1 MVGGRSWAEEAREG
15 LGGAGEEEERAESA
29 GGSAEAGL
37 TEGDELG
44 CS

>member
-15 LGGAGEEEERAESA
+15 LGGAGEEEESA